1 MWIACLFFFRLLV
14 FVESVPLNFY
24 IFNLVCAIL
33 SYSKS
38 SICMQL
44 FSGTLLPLL
53 LDHRIIISRFLQGS
67 ERSVACYCVPLMIH
81 LQQVSLPQLGTYLDQ
96 PFVINSSNQKKF
108 SLQLRSLS
116 ISICFA
122 FRIDFKIR
130 TTDELDGKRIK
141 LQINMGYCWPRTIT
155 AGILQF

>member
-1 MWIACLFFFRLLV
+1 MHATIFRHPTT
-14 FVESVPLNFY
+14 F
-24 IFNLVCAIL
+24 
-33 SYSKS
+33 
-38 SICMQL
+38 
-44 FSGTLLPLL
+44 
-53 LDHRIIISRFLQGS
+53 LDPRIIICRFLKGS
-67 ERSVACYCVPLMIH
+67 ERSVACYCVSLMIH

-96 PFVINSSNQKKF
+96 PFVINSSNLIRKNLVCSF
-108 SLQLRSLS
+108 RSLS

-155 AGILQF
+155 TGILQFQKYLFSSILYVVPKASI